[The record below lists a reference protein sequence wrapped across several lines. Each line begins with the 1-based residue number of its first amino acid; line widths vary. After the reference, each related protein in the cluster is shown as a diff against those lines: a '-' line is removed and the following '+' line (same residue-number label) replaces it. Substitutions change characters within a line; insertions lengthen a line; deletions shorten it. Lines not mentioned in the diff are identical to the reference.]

1 MTILLYKDGRCIID
15 EANPIEVS
23 LDGLV
28 LMLDSNNAGE
38 ALSYNGTM
46 WTNTAAPAVLYI
58 EESTTA
64 GGDVVLDKT
73 YQDISDAITA
83 GKSVIITS
91 TSAGTTT
98 LTPLLSFVGSEQ
110 AGYTVTAGE
119 NTYTAATIDG
129 TLTKEAD
136 G

>member
-1 MTILLYKDGRCIID
+1 MIIMLYKDGHCLVD
-15 EANPIEVS
+15 DANPIEVS

-46 WTNTAAPAVLYI
+46 WTNTASPAVLYVS
-58 EESTTA
+58 ESSTA
-64 GGDVVLDKT
+64 GGGVVLDKT
-73 YQDISDAITA
+73 YQDISDAILA
-83 GKSVIITS
+83 GKSVIITA
-91 TSAGTTT
+91 TSEGTTT

-119 NTYTAATIDG
+119 NTYTAAEIDG
-129 TLTKEAD
+129 TLTKEAE